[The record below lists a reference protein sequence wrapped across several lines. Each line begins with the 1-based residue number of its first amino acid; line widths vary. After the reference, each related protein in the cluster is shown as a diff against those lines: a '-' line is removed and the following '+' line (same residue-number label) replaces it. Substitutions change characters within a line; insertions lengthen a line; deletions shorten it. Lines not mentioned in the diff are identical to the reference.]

1 MHLSKSRRAFLSF
14 AVLLVIPAWFGLAP
28 AAFQPALPPL
38 PAQQPGVLPTATQPA
53 QTLAPPQEE
62 LIVEKD
68 AAAEV
73 SDAEDTISEDGRHV
87 AWRTRQ
93 GGKWVVMTDGRADTP
108 AFDEV
113 RDITFSPDG
122 LRVAYRGK
130 RGGKWV
136 AVLDGEGQSSSYDEI
151 RAWRFSS
158 DSKHLAFAAKR
169 EGKWRLVLDA
179 AERWGPYE
187 DLRGGRFSRDGA
199 RFEVIAKKG
208 KKWLLLSDGKEGPEY
223 QDLALVLYGAGERR
237 MAHVAQRDGHYF
249 VVLDGQEGPSFDII
263 GGPTFSL
270 DGTRFAYSGVQLDGN
285 KGKGQVI
292 VDGQEGQLY
301 KGGDPK
307 MLAGS
312 LTTLLPGCFPVLW
325 ADWHGVSEPL
335 FSLLGGRV
343 AYAARRAKNDF
354 VAVIDGQE
362 GPSVEAILLAPRFSD
377 DGEHVAYVV
386 KDKGTLA
393 TIVDGKRVGE
403 YSAEGVDAAEHLTWD
418 SDGRHVAMVGVWGGT
433 GYDQGRTP
441 RARRRVFLDGRP
453 GAEYNSDFISNLRFS
468 GTGRRFAYVVH
479 HGGEGDVDF
488 VVIDGAE
495 SKRYEGVWGRF
506 LKFDGESALTWIARA
521 GRKFLRVR
529 QPLGE

>member
-1 MHLSKSRRAFLSF
+1 
-14 AVLLVIPAWFGLAP
+14 VLLIPGWLLTAAAAQQQTTPPAAAQPVPKLAP
-28 AAFQPALPPL
+28 AE
-38 PAQQPGVLPTATQPA
+38 
-53 QTLAPPQEE
+53 EE
-62 LIVEKD
+62 LIAEKD
-68 AAAEV
+68 ASAEA
-73 SDAEDTISEDGRHV
+73 SDEEDTISEDGRHV
-87 AWRTRQ
+87 AWRTKQ
-93 GGKWVVMTDGRADTP
+93 GGKWVVVTDGRAQDF

-113 RDITFSPDG
+113 RAITFSPDG

-136 AVLDGEGQSSSYDEI
+136 AVVDGQPQTASYDET
-151 RAWRFSS
+151 RSWRFSP
-158 DSKHLAFAAKR
+158 DSKHVAFPAKR
-169 EGKWRLVLDA
+169 EGKWWLVLDG

-223 QDLALVLYGAGERR
+223 QDLALALYGPGERR
-237 MAHVAQRDGHYF
+237 MAYVAQRDGHYF
-249 VVLDGQEGPSFDII
+249 VVLDGKEGPPFDVI
-263 GGPTFSL
+263 GGPTFNL

-292 VDGQEGQLY
+292 VDGQEGRLFQ
-301 KGGDPK
+301 GGDPDSFLK
-307 MLAGS
+307 VLLTQATTSLLAGCYQ
-312 LTTLLPGCFPVLW
+312 TLR

-335 FSLLGGRV
+335 FSLLGGHV
-343 AYAARRAKNDF
+343 AYAARRAKKDL

-362 GPSVEAILLAPRFSD
+362 GPSFEAILLAPQFSE

-386 KDKGTLA
+386 KDKGTLT

-403 YSAEGVDAAEHLTWD
+403 SPAEGVDAAEHLTWD

-441 RARRRVFLDGRP
+441 RARRRVFLDGQP
-453 GAEYNSDFISNLRFS
+453 GTEYNALAVSNLRFS
-468 GTGRRFAYVVH
+468 PSGRRFAYAVHDIGDGISVV
-479 HGGEGDVDF
+479 
-488 VVIDGAE
+488 VVDGAE
-495 SKRYEGVWGRF
+495 SKRYNGVWGRF
-506 LKFDGESALTWIARA
+506 LAFDGESALTWIAQT